1 MTEQPYGADD
11 IAVIGMALHVPGADD
26 IDTFWENLR
35 DGVESIKPCTEQE
48 LDSLGVSAERR
59 HHPHFVN
66 AAGLIPGVS
75 LFDHQFWGYSPREA
89 ALLDPQQ
96 RLFLETA
103 WESLEHAGYDPF
115 AYDGAIGVYAG
126 MGLSRYLLRNLLGN
140 PDVSDADSPMLLMGN
155 DKDFLATRV
164 SYHLNLRGPSL
175 AVQTGCSTS
184 LVATHLAVDALLSYQ
199 CDLALVGGATVTPPQ
214 LTGYLRM
221 PGSTASPDGHSR
233 AFDAEAA
240 GTVFGNGVAAVVLKR
255 LPEAVADRDTIH
267 AVIKGSAVNNDG
279 AGKVGFAA
287 PGISGQAE
295 VIVRAQRVAEVTADT
310 VSYVEAHG
318 TATRLGDPAE
328 VAALT
333 RAFRDSTD
341 QVGYCALGSV
351 KTNVGHLDTAAGV
364 TGLIKAALAL
374 SHGQIPASL
383 HFTTPNP
390 EIDFERSPFY
400 VNTELRA
407 WPRGATPRRAGVSA
421 FGFGG
426 TNAHV
431 VLEEPPRRAPTP
443 AGARPQVLVL
453 SAKTAD
459 ALEHATSKLADQ
471 LRDHPDQ
478 SLVDIAYTT
487 QVGRARFAHR
497 RSVVCRDHKDAVE
510 LLSAPGDPRWRKLRE
525 ARQERTVAFMFSGVG
540 DQYVGMTQDLY
551 EDEPV
556 FAAAIDE
563 CAESLGPH
571 LGLDLRDV
579 LYPERGAPRVEGPRA
594 RGRLDMAGMFSGAP
608 PEDELR
614 ATTLAY
620 PAVFCVEYALARQLT
635 AWGVRPAALIGH
647 SLGEYVAA
655 TVAGVFT
662 LHDAL
667 RLIVHRARLI
677 DELPGGAML
686 AVSLSPDALRP
697 RLTGSGLSIALL
709 NGPRLTVVAGP
720 SEAVDALARELSAEE
735 IACRPLGTRHAF
747 HTPSLE
753 PMVAPFTEALRTVEL
768 SPPVTPLLSNM
779 TGTWLTA
786 AEATDPEYWGRQS
799 ARTVDFAGGLR
810 ELCADRDHVLLEVG
824 PGQALCSLAAEH
836 LLDADRPVDGLVLP
850 SVRTWYDHRESD
862 TSLLQDV
869 LGRLWLA
876 GADVDW
882 PAVHAPRKP
891 GRVPLPSYP
900 FERTRAWVDPPAP
913 GAVPASGADT
923 GERVFAPSWRSLPF
937 PVADPP
943 NTTAAGERWLILA
956 DGDGVARALARRI
969 LDNGGAALLVE
980 PGTGSSR
987 STRSGYGSTRR
998 APRTTTHS
1006 RTTSPGPVSAAP
1018 MSRICGAW
1026 TRATGRRRIRHGP

>member
-1 MTEQPYGADD
+1 
-11 IAVIGMALHVPGADD
+11 
-26 IDTFWENLR
+26 
-35 DGVESIKPCTEQE
+35 S
-48 LDSLGVSAERR
+48 
-59 HHPHFVN
+59 
-66 AAGLIPGVS
+66 
-75 LFDHQFWGYSPREA
+75 
-89 ALLDPQQ
+89 
-96 RLFLETA
+96 

-115 AYDGAIGVYAG
+115 TYDGAIGVYAG

-164 SYHLNLRGPSL
+164 SYQLNLRGPSL

-295 VIVRAQRVAEVTADT
+295 VIVRAQR
-310 VSYVEAHG
+310 G
-318 TATRLGDPAE
+318 
-328 VAALT
+328 
-333 RAFRDSTD
+333 
-341 QVGYCALGSV
+341 
-351 KTNVGHLDTAAGV
+351 
-364 TGLIKAALAL
+364 
-374 SHGQIPASL
+374 HGQIPASL
-383 HFTTPNP
+383 HFKTPNP

-400 VNTELRA
+400 VNTELRV

-443 AGARPQVLVL
+443 AGARPQVLML

-459 ALEHATSKLADQ
+459 ALEHATNRLADQ
-471 LRDHPDQ
+471 LRDHPEQ
-478 SLVDIAYTT
+478 SLADVAYTT

-497 RSVVCRDHKDAVE
+497 RSVVCRDLEDAVE

-525 ARQERTVAFMFSGVG
+525 ARQGRTVAFMFSGVG
-540 DQYVGMTQDLY
+540 DQYVGMAQDLY

-556 FAAAIDE
+556 FAAAVDE
-563 CAESLGPH
+563 CAESLRPH
-571 LGLDLRDV
+571 LGIDLRDV
-579 LYPERGAPRVEGPRA
+579 LYPERGAPRAEGPRA

-677 DELPGGAML
+677 DQLPGGAML

-735 IACRPLGTRHAF
+735 IACRPLGT
-747 HTPSLE
+747 
-753 PMVAPFTEALRTVEL
+753 
-768 SPPVTPLLSNM
+768 
-779 TGTWLTA
+779 
-786 AEATDPEYWGRQS
+786 
-799 ARTVDFAGGLR
+799 
-810 ELCADRDHVLLEVG
+810 
-824 PGQALCSLAAEH
+824 
-836 LLDADRPVDGLVLP
+836 
-850 SVRTWYDHRESD
+850 
-862 TSLLQDV
+862 
-869 LGRLWLA
+869 
-876 GADVDW
+876 
-882 PAVHAPRKP
+882 
-891 GRVPLPSYP
+891 
-900 FERTRAWVDPPAP
+900 
-913 GAVPASGADT
+913 
-923 GERVFAPSWRSLPF
+923 
-937 PVADPP
+937 
-943 NTTAAGERWLILA
+943 
-956 DGDGVARALARRI
+956 
-969 LDNGGAALLVE
+969 
-980 PGTGSSR
+980 
-987 STRSGYGSTRR
+987 
-998 APRTTTHS
+998 
-1006 RTTSPGPVSAAP
+1006 
-1018 MSRICGAW
+1018 
-1026 TRATGRRRIRHGP
+1026 